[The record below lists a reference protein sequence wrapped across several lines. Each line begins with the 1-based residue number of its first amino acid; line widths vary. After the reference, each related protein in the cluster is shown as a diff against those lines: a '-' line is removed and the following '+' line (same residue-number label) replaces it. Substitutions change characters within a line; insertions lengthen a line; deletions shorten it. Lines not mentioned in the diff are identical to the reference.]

1 MSDELEAMCE
11 EGRAVQE
18 VARAVGK
25 TTDLA
30 RDFGGF
36 IAKFVSGPLE
46 QGVGVFEDRLRYMR
60 WERQVRLMQRVQTI
74 MEELGEL
81 SPTKPIPLKLA
92 VPLFQAA
99 TLEDDDYLQDMWANL
114 LVNSA
119 VSKQG
124 IELRRAY
131 IDILERLSPLEALI
145 LEKLCAL
152 HEDELQG
159 NGIITGYLPER
170 AEVFLEG
177 DDNQAIQPNQEVTLA
192 LSNLARLG
200 CVVPQ
205 LTWGGG
211 QTFTRV
217 HPTIIGRKL
226 VEAVQN

>member
-1 MSDELEAMCE
+1 MSDELEIMSE
-11 EGRAVQE
+11 ERRAAQV
-18 VARAVGK
+18 VARPVGE
-25 TTDLA
+25 TIDLA

-46 QGVGVFEDRLRYMR
+46 QGMGIFEDRLRYMR

-74 MEELGEL
+74 MEELGEH

-99 TLEDDDYLQDMWANL
+99 TLEDDDYLQDMWAKL
-114 LVNSA
+114 LVNSS

-131 IDILERLSPLEALI
+131 IDILERMSHLEALI

-152 HEDELQG
+152 HEDDLQG

-170 AEVFLEG
+170 TEVFLEG
-177 DDNQAIQPNQEVTLA
+177 DDDEVIQPNEEVTLA
-192 LSNLARLG
+192 LANLARLG

-211 QTFTRV
+211 QIFTRV
-217 HPTIIGRKL
+217 HPTIMGRKL
-226 VEAVQN
+226 VESVQT